1 MNDLER
7 FLARLIETLRARDA
21 DGLHRPLAVEALRN
35 NVLPYRL
42 HRAAIGLTSIEDYD
56 LLVLRLVAEEDGL
69 VRTFPPEA
77 AVQARAEGALPNPD
91 ADYDNYAWNG
101 STYVLQNSVRVGGSS
116 FLPNPDLDLAEHLSS
131 ATIQLGAATVARID
145 ELARGVGRQL
155 VVAPD
160 TQWQPAPPAETGE
173 APLPPAAPIEI
184 AAPPIE
190 APPPPKPAE
199 LPLFDAMEL
208 ESGSGPFGSVADHC
222 SACQAELPSHRAVAF
237 CPFCGQQV
245 GVRRCARCKEE
256 LEPGWS
262 HCAGCGHPAVPKG
275 PVP

>member
-1 MNDLER
+1 MNNLER
-7 FLARLIETLRARDA
+7 FLARLIETLRASDP
-21 DGLHRPLAVEALRN
+21 DGLHRPLAVEALRR

-42 HRAAIGLTSIEDYD
+42 HRAAIGLTSAEDYE

-69 VRTFPPEA
+69 VRTFPQEA
-77 AVQARAEGALPNPD
+77 AGQARAEVA
-91 ADYDNYAWNG
+91 
-101 STYVLQNSVRVGGSS
+101 S
-116 FLPNPDLDLAEHLSS
+116 PNPDLDLTEHLGD
-131 ATIQLGAATVARID
+131 ATIQIGAATVARID
-145 ELARGVGRQL
+145 ELANPVRRPP

-160 TQWQPAPPAETGE
+160 TRWQPAPTAETGE

-184 AAPPIE
+184 VATPT
-190 APPPPKPAE
+190 APPPPPLKPAE

-208 ESGSGPFGSVADHC
+208 ESASGLTTSVADSC
-222 SACQAELPSHRAVAF
+222 PACHAELPSHRVVAF

-262 HCAGCGHPAVPKG
+262 HCVGCGHPAGPGPAVP
-275 PVP
+275 

>member
-77 AVQARAEGALPNPD
+77 AVQARAEVA
-91 ADYDNYAWNG
+91 
-101 STYVLQNSVRVGGSS
+101 
-116 FLPNPDLDLAEHLSS
+116 LPNPDLDLAEHLSS